1 MSIALMTL
9 KQTVYRRKQILY
21 QVKQTET
28 DRIQKDSYEYR
39 AKEPETDSEQK
50 KQIEC

>member
-1 MSIALMTL
+1 MTL

-21 QVKQTET
+21 QVKQT
-28 DRIQKDSYEYR
+28 DRIQKESYEYR